1 MLKKFNKLITE
12 SLIDWDLEK
21 YIIFQLKEEFERKGF
36 EIDDDRITIP
46 EPEDSKYSHGVPRYH
61 GGNELYNYV
70 FEFSLSFKYK
80 LKPIEVGMT
89 IYCYKDKQ
97 KYIEFMETPQYESKY
112 NELFNELKKME
123 ARKPWHE
130 DFTGDKDN
138 GKEVD
143 FSVIIYNVEDNTHE
157 GRVMGFNNIR
167 HEGGWIT
174 DWSNLYKPPINTT
187 EDLADYIIKIVR
199 GFGGDDGDD
208 KPKPKGPRG
217 TGIGIPEQKKRLV
230 GV

>member
-12 SLIDWDLEK
+12 SLINLDLEK

-46 EPEDSKYSHGVPRYH
+46 EPKDSKYSHGVPRYH
-61 GGNELYNYV
+61 AESELYNYV
-70 FEFSLSFKYK
+70 FEFSLSFEYK

-112 NELFNELKKME
+112 NELFNKLKKME

-138 GKEVD
+138 GGKEVD

-157 GRVMGFNNIR
+157 GRVMGSNNIR
-167 HEGGWIT
+167 HKGGWVSN
-174 DWSNLYKPPINTT
+174 WSNLYDPSINTT

-199 GFGGDDGDD
+199 DRLDGGDGDD
-208 KPKPKGPRG
+208 KPKPEGPKGDS
-217 TGIGIPEQKKRLV
+217 IKKIQLV